1 MKIEKISDNQIKI
14 ILNRTDL
21 TERNID
27 LIELV
32 NGSDKT
38 HNLLKEMM
46 EQALVE
52 YNFQIS
58 NSPIVIEAAPLSV
71 DSLMLIIT
79 KMDADA
85 VDMGIENGFNL
96 LSEIAKLTGY
106 KKKGLTQSKARIV
119 KKQEEIHTIFSFEKL
134 DDVIDAS
141 VRLYGIFNGESFLV
155 KNSGK
160 YFLMLFNIQEDNKPP
175 IGKLDSILAEYGQ
188 KHAANNLSEQFLKEH
203 GEVLINDRATV
214 KLAEYM

>member
-1 MKIEKISDNQIKI
+1 MKIEKISENQLKI
-14 ILNRTDL
+14 ILNRADL
-21 TERNID
+21 TERDID

-46 EQALVE
+46 DQALLE

-79 KMDADA
+79 KMDGEPA
-85 VDMGIENGFNL
+85 DMGFDGGLSL
-96 LSEIAKLTGY
+96 LSEIAKLSGY
-106 KKKGLTQSKARIV
+106 KKRGVTQSKARIV
-119 KKQEEIHTIFSFEKL
+119 KKQEEVNTVFSFEKL

-141 VRLYGIFNGESFLV
+141 VRLCGVFEGESFLV
-155 KNSGK
+155 KNSGR
-160 YFLMLFNIQEDNKPP
+160 YFLMLSNVQTENKPP
-175 IGKLDSILAEYGQ
+175 IGKLNSILSEYGQ
-188 KHAANNLSEQFLKEH
+188 KQTATNLSEQFLKEH
-203 GEVLINDRATV
+203 GEVIINDQATI
-214 KLAEYM
+214 KLAAYL